1 MREKLKYLALNMT
14 STNKKLYQML
24 MDQLLIMLIAF
35 LSIKLTELESYQTSN
50 MSIWISSAVTAFLTI
65 VMLTVTQFYKTVV
78 SAVTINFIKI
88 VIFAALAS
96 SFFLFLIGQLFHL
109 PLYASTFVIYY
120 LLFLFAISGP
130 RFAFKTFTRTTKS
143 LKAEKIAIYG
153 AGSIG
158 RQAYDYLKSDP
169 EYLVTAFIDDDKNLV
184 GRTIDEVVVL
194 SREDFLLRSP
204 MLATKKILLA
214 MPVDWESPSKNLSVL

>member
-78 SAVTINFIKI
+78 SAVTLNFIKI

-96 SFFLFLIGQLFHL
+96 SFFSISNRAIVPLAALCLHICDLLPVVFVCNFWTSICIQNIHQNNKVTQSRKNSHL
-109 PLYASTFVIYY
+109 RALDRLAGKHTITLRVIPN
-120 LLFLFAISGP
+120 I
-130 RFAFKTFTRTTKS
+130 
-143 LKAEKIAIYG
+143 
-153 AGSIG
+153 
-158 RQAYDYLKSDP
+158 
-169 EYLVTAFIDDDKNLV
+169 
-184 GRTIDEVVVL
+184 
-194 SREDFLLRSP
+194 
-204 MLATKKILLA
+204 
-214 MPVDWESPSKNLSVL
+214 